1 MRWKRSPHKRYSFA
15 LNHQNHFCRILYKL
29 VINLYFVG
37 EKELVEFLTE
47 EILAERKAQKV
58 KTIPTEIS
66 GFKAS
71 LNGAEVTLT
80 KKTDNEK

>member
-1 MRWKRSPHKRYSFA
+1 M
-15 LNHQNHFCRILYKL
+15 
-29 VINLYFVG
+29 
-37 EKELVEFLTE
+37 EFLTE

-58 KTIPTEIS
+58 KTIPTEID

-80 KKTDNEK
+80 KQTETEKFVLYLSKLCKGI

>member
-1 MRWKRSPHKRYSFA
+1 MVFNVC
-15 LNHQNHFCRILYKL
+15 LILA
-29 VINLYFVG
+29 

-58 KTIPTEIS
+58 KAIPTEID
-66 GFKAS
+66 GFQAS

-80 KKTDNEK
+80 KKTDTETYVETFIN

>member
-1 MRWKRSPHKRYSFA
+1 MC
-15 LNHQNHFCRILYKL
+15 LILA
-29 VINLYFVG
+29 

-58 KTIPTEIS
+58 KAIPTEID
-66 GFKAS
+66 GFQAS

-80 KKTDNEK
+80 KKTDTET